1 LFRLLAF
8 EFELFLEL
16 AVLLLLDFGLGRYH
30 ELDNLEEDLVNIFV
44 VLSTGVDKAPSRL
57 DHALGL
63 LIPDFLLINQIRFIA
78 DQHNSRHPL
87 AVLLDGSD
95 PLLDFLEASSAA
107 YVEYDDD
114 GVAVSVVQLK
124 K

>member
-44 VLSTGVDKAPSRL
+44 VLSTGVDKAPSGL
-57 DHALGL
+57 DHALGF

-78 DQHNSRHPL
+78 NQHNSRHPL
-87 AVLLDGSD
+87 AVLLDSSD

-107 YVEYDDD
+107 YVKYDDD
-114 GVAVSVVQLK
+114 SVAVSVVQLK